1 MRVVVVQMVALLSL
15 VRAVVRVA
23 VHGAVK
29 ALTVQVVVLQRAC
42 VGVRGGHSGSD
53 GANSASGAAVGGG
66 SATEALQEVAVLV
79 AMQISVAALAVVT
92 MCVAPVVVFEVTV
105 LLV

>member
-66 SATEALQEVAVLV
+66 SAGGG
-79 AMQISVAALAVVT
+79 AARGGGASGSEDFRRCFGRCHIVRGPRS
-92 MCVAPVVVFEVTV
+92 CA
-105 LLV
+105 